1 MAQHA
6 GRPTATPR
14 TQRARGALST
24 RRHDER
30 VLAAL
35 AIMRKL
41 PAGKERDAALD
52 PLKTSGELTEA
63 ACADAGMADG
73 SDRGGV
79 YRQPA

>member
-1 MAQHA
+1 M
-6 GRPTATPR
+6 
-14 TQRARGALST
+14 
-24 RRHDER
+24 
-30 VLAAL
+30 LAAL
-35 AIMRKL
+35 TIMREL
-41 PAGKERDAALD
+41 PKGKERDAALD